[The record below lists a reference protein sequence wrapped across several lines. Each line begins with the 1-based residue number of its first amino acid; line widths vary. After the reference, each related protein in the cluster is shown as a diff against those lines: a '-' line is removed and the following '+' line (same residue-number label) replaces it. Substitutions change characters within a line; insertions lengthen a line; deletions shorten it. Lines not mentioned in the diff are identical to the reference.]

1 MTKHNS
7 MSTLRIRL
15 KQIAF
20 MAVKLAIV
28 FAAGFFIYQKLIHND
43 ILDFDYF
50 MELLHKKKLV
60 TIPNI
65 LLLLSFSV
73 LNWGIESFKWKI
85 LVREIKPLSFS
96 KAMEQSLGS
105 LTASIITPNRIGE
118 YGAKA
123 MYFPKLYRKKILGLN
138 LIGNLAQLTA
148 TIVFGIVGLLYVINS
163 YKLPVSYY
171 RMLCFTILGTLLIYF
186 IYNYSS
192 KKKYTIV
199 KGYSFSKL
207 KRFYN
212 TLNTETIIKTVLL
225 SLLKYG
231 IFAHQ
236 FYFLIW
242 LFGIDVSYIDAMA
255 FITSMYILVSVIPTI
270 FILDVLVKGSI
281 AVWLFNFVD
290 ANEFVVLAITTL
302 MWLFNFAF
310 PAIVGSYFVLQFKIN
325 TES

>member
-1 MTKHNS
+1 

-15 KQIAF
+15 KRLAF
-20 MAVKLAIV
+20 MLVKLTIV
-28 FAAGFFIYQKLIHND
+28 FGAGFFIYQKLIHND

-50 MELLHKKKLV
+50 IELLHKNKLV

-65 LLLLSFSV
+65 LFLLSFSI

-85 LVREIKPLSFS
+85 LVREIKPFSFR

-123 MYFPKLYRKKILGLN
+123 MYFPKIYRKKILGLN
-138 LIGNLAQLTA
+138 LIGNLAQLVA

-163 YKLPVSYY
+163 YKLPISYY
-171 RMLCFTILGTLLIYF
+171 KTLCFTVLGILLIYF

-207 KRFYN
+207 KRFCS
-212 TLNTETIIKTVLL
+212 TLNTETIIRTILL

-231 IFAHQ
+231 VFAHQ

-255 FITSMYILVSVIPTI
+255 FITSMYILVSIIPTI
-270 FILDVLVKGSI
+270 FVLDVLVKGSI
-281 AVWLFNFVD
+281 AVWLFSFVD

-310 PAIVGSYFVLQFKIN
+310 PAIIGSYFVLRFKLN
-325 TES
+325 TEKI

>member
-1 MTKHNS
+1 

-20 MAVKLAIV
+20 LVVKLAIV
-28 FAAGFFIYQKLIHND
+28 LSAVFFIYHKLVHND
-43 ILDFDYF
+43 TLDFDYF
-50 MELLHKKKLV
+50 MELLYKNKLV

-73 LNWGIESFKWKI
+73 LNWVIESFKWKI
-85 LVREIKPLSFS
+85 LVREIKPLSFR
-96 KAMEQSLGS
+96 KAIAQSLGS

-118 YGAKA
+118 YGVKA
-123 MYFPKLYRKKILGLN
+123 MYYPKRYRKKILGLN

-148 TIVFGIVGLLYVINS
+148 TIVFGTIGLLYVINS

-171 RMLCFTILGTLLIYF
+171 KILGFTVLGGLPFYF

-192 KKKYTIV
+192 KKKHPIA
-199 KGYSFSKL
+199 KGYSLSKL
-207 KRFYN
+207 KRFYS
-212 TLNTETIIKTVLL
+212 TLNNKIIIKSVLL
-225 SLLKYG
+225 SFLKYVV
-231 IFAHQ
+231 FAHQ

-270 FILDVLVKGSI
+270 FILDVIIKGSI
-281 AVWLFNFVD
+281 AVWLFSFVN

-310 PAIVGSYFVLQFKIN
+310 PAMVGSYFVLRFKIN
-325 TES
+325 TEN